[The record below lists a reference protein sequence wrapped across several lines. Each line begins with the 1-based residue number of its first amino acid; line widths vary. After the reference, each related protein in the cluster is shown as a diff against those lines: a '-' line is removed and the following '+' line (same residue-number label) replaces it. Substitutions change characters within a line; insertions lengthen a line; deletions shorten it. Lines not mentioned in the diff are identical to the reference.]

1 MKKFSSEPKERKE
14 KRKAIVKTILKRY
27 SFIVWLPIL
36 IFVLNKIGSTNVIFG
51 SLIVSMVVL
60 IGIVIIDI
68 LEVSVYY
75 FTEMDLG
82 EFFKEKLLIIY
93 KRIKSEPQRF
103 KDAVQKELDKNTKQ
117 WKIQKNT
124 LEI

>member
-117 WKIQKNT
+117 
-124 LEI
+124 